1 MFPKTGKVFP
11 KANAQRRSELN
22 YASAIAA
29 ALRSEL
35 GATHQAVKTVMRWTG
50 ANERTVK
57 NWLAGTN
64 GPSGDHLLAIA
75 RHSDSVFETFARLSG
90 RQHSIAAERLIAA
103 RTALLD
109 LLDIIQL
116 VTDQPDLGHFDGLE

>member
-11 KANAQRRSELN
+11 RANVQGRRKLD
-22 YASAIAA
+22 YATAIAA

-35 GATHQAVKTVMRWTG
+35 GTTHQAAKTVMRWTG

-64 GPSGDHLLAIA
+64 GPSGDHLVSLV
-75 RHSDSVFETFARLSG
+75 HNSDTVLETLLLISG
-90 RQHSIAAERLIAA
+90 RQRSIAAEKLIAA
-103 RTALLD
+103 RAALTE
-109 LLDIIQL
+109 LLDIIRL
-116 VTDQPDLGHFDGLE
+116 ATDRADGPK